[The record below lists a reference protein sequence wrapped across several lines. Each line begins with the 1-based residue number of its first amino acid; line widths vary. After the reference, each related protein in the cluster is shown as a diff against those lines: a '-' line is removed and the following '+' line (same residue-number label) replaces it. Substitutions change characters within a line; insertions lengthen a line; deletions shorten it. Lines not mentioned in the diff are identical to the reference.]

1 MTKKNFTILEL
12 LLVIS
17 IAGVMLTV
25 ALPAFSRLLKG
36 SASGIAMRELSARL
50 GSARSKA
57 IAGKGSFR
65 VAIVFPSTVD
75 KKSSSSPENISD
87 SFKKKYYNQAYR
99 ACYVDPST
107 FTFQN
112 WIEKDNW
119 KFLPEGIVLDE
130 DAFRVAKS
138 TDEKEGSTKDAIHN
152 NDPSNP
158 DTNKPLV
165 CKVGG
170 RSFSTGDTLLEIEK
184 YILFNRDGSIDSF
197 PNTTLI
203 RLRQGTSDGTNV
215 TITKGYEG
223 QYYPIV
229 IRPMGKVV
237 VYDELVKD

>member
-57 IAGKGSFR
+57 IAGKEGFR

-107 FTFQN
+107 LTFQR

-130 DAFRVAKS
+130 AAFRVAKPS
-138 TDEKEGSTKDAIHN
+138 EKEGSTKYIIHKN
-152 NDPSNP
+152 ATSDP
-158 DTNKPLV
+158 DTNKPLI

-170 RSFSTGDTLLEIEK
+170 RSFSTEAALLEIEK

-203 RLRQGTSDGTNV
+203 RLRQGSSDGTNV

>member
-57 IAGKGSFR
+57 ISGKRGYR
-65 VAIVFPSTVD
+65 VAIVFPSIGDAATTGTV
-75 KKSSSSPENISD
+75 SN
-87 SFKKKYYNQAYR
+87 SFKQKYYNQAYR

-107 FTFQN
+107 LEFQD

-138 TDEKEGSTKDAIHN
+138 TVEKEGSTKNAIHN

-170 RSFSTGDTLLEIEK
+170 RSFSTNDTLLKIEK

-203 RLRQGTSDGTNV
+203 RLRQGSSDGTNV

>member
-57 IAGKGSFR
+57 IAGKDGDFR
-65 VAIVFPSTVD
+65 VALVFPSIGDAETTGTV
-75 KKSSSSPENISD
+75 SD
-87 SFKKKYYNQAYR
+87 SFKQKYYNQAYR
-99 ACYVDPST
+99 ACYVEKETLNFIRWLP
-107 FTFQN
+107 
-112 WIEKDNW
+112 KDNW
-119 KFLPEGIVLDE
+119 KFLPDGIVLDN
-130 DAFRVAKS
+130 APFHVADSSVEKKATS
-138 TDEKEGSTKDAIHN
+138 TEIIHTNNTDST
-152 NDPSNP
+152 
-158 DTNKPLV
+158 TNEPLE

-170 RSFSTGDTLLEIEK
+170 RSFSQDSIKLKINK
-184 YILFNRDGSIDSF
+184 YILFNRDGSVDSF
-197 PNTTLI
+197 PDTILM
-203 RLRQGTSDGTNV
+203 RLRQGSSDGTNV

-237 VYDELVKD
+237 VYDELVPDT

>member
-57 IAGKGSFR
+57 IAGKDGDFR
-65 VAIVFPSTVD
+65 VALVFPSIGDAETTGTV
-75 KKSSSSPENISD
+75 SEL
-87 SFKKKYYNQAYR
+87 FKQKYYNQAYR
-99 ACYVDPST
+99 ACYVEKETLNFIRWLP
-107 FTFQN
+107 
-112 WIEKDNW
+112 KDNW
-119 KFLPEGIVLDE
+119 KFLPDGIVLDT
-130 DAFRVAKS
+130 DS
-138 TDEKEGSTKDAIHN
+138 T
-152 NDPSNP
+152 
-158 DTNKPLV
+158 TNVPLE

-170 RSFSTGDTLLEIEK
+170 RSFSQDSIKLKINK

-197 PNTTLI
+197 PDTILM
-203 RLRQGTSDGTNV
+203 RLRQGSSDGTK
-215 TITKGYEG
+215 ITPAKGYEA

-237 VYDELVKD
+237 VYDELVED

>member
-57 IAGKGSFR
+57 ISGKRGYR
-65 VAIVFPSTVD
+65 VAIVFPSIGDAATTGTV
-75 KKSSSSPENISD
+75 SN
-87 SFKKKYYNQAYR
+87 SFKQKYYNQAYR

-107 FTFQN
+107 LEFQD

-138 TDEKEGSTKDAIHN
+138 TVEKEGSTKDAIHN

-170 RSFSTGDTLLEIEK
+170 RSFSIIK
-184 YILFNRDGSIDSF
+184 N
-197 PNTTLI
+197 
-203 RLRQGTSDGTNV
+203 
-215 TITKGYEG
+215 
-223 QYYPIV
+223 
-229 IRPMGKVV
+229 
-237 VYDELVKD
+237 

>member
-57 IAGKGSFR
+57 IAGKDGDFR
-65 VAIVFPSTVD
+65 VALVFPSIGDTVAAGTV
-75 KKSSSSPENISD
+75 SEL
-87 SFKKKYYNQAYR
+87 FKQKYYNQAYR
-99 ACYVDPST
+99 ACYVEKETLNFIRWLP
-107 FTFQN
+107 
-112 WIEKDNW
+112 KDNW
-119 KFLPEGIVLDE
+119 KFLPDGIVLDN
-130 DAFRVAKS
+130 APFRVADS
-138 TDEKEGSTKDAIHN
+138 SVEKEATSTEV
-152 NDPSNP
+152 DPDST
-158 DTNKPLV
+158 TNEPLE

-170 RSFSTGDTLLEIEK
+170 RSFSQDSVKLKINK

-197 PNTTLI
+197 PDTILM
-203 RLRQGTSDGTNV
+203 RLRQGSYDGTK
-215 TITKGYEG
+215 ITPAKGYEA

-237 VYDELVKD
+237 VYDELVPDT